1 MEILTKTDS
10 LPEIKWN
17 NEELKKELLEKVE
30 YYKGLV
36 YSPEQ
41 IKEAKADRAKL
52 RKLAQAIDG
61 KRKEIKNQCLVPY
74 ELFESQCKEL
84 LQIVE
89 RPIAEIDGQVKAY
102 EEKCRQEK
110 EEKVL
115 KIFNETEFPD
125 FITYERIKDDKWMN
139 NSTSLKSIK
148 ESMQAMKTEIEQNL
162 AMLSELPE
170 FGFEATEL
178 FKNTLN
184 LQSAVNKAKQ
194 MSEIQALKRKKEE
207 EQRIAEEQRKA
218 EQEKAKQ
225 VEAFTEN
232 VNPPVQ
238 EPTQQHEVKPET
250 ETPETWIT
258 FRALLNREKAI
269 ALNKFCKENG
279 IVLEKY

>member
-1 MEILTKTDS
+1 MQMEILTKTDS

-148 ESMQAMKTEIEQNL
+148 ESMQAMKTEMEQNL
-162 AMLSELPE
+162 AMLSELP
-170 FGFEATEL
+170 
-178 FKNTLN
+178 
-184 LQSAVNKAKQ
+184 
-194 MSEIQALKRKKEE
+194 EIQALKRKKEE